1 MSLELAAL
9 ELTGFSKNRNKKRP
23 PGAATGS
30 VAMITAED
38 LVAVIGEFQ

>member
-1 MSLELAAL
+1 MGLELAAL
-9 ELTGFSKNRNKKRP
+9 ELTGFSKNRKKKRP

-38 LVAVIGEFQ
+38 LSRLLGKFQ